1 MGFDKV
7 WYGHTPGDTEF
18 SWGAGLVPP
27 EKEYDPPSRRGMY
40 RPKAPDMTVKRKP
53 GSPRRDEPPPGFP
66 GEIIAR

>member
-27 EKEYDPPSRRGMY
+27 GKEYDPPSRRGMY
-40 RPKAPDMTVKRKP
+40 RPKAPDMTVKGKP
-53 GSPRRDEPPPGFP
+53 GPPP
-66 GEIIAR
+66 